1 MKEFI
6 MNKLLSQ
13 EILEVNFDMLQ
24 RYNIMITLRLIILVK
39 SIVSIALELLF
50 FRT

>member
-39 SIVSIALELLF
+39 SIVSIALKLLF